1 MWRHFTLFI
10 AEGFH
15 NFRFRFVVS
24 LCSGLLARSTLQL
37 RTVSC
42 SYHESFVPLLD
53 LRLREARLVY
63 QCVEVIFAQFRIAIA
78 HPCIGDSSRPAPMN
92 DATAEHTNN
101 TTWLLLYVMSACV
114 CLSVFVTSRCSIET
128 TEQIELGFSAW
139 RPLSTYSDG
148 PSLHCVVC
156 ICGISK
162 IAVYSSAFL
171 RKFVPNSEF
180 RKMSPRHV
188 DPRKCCQ
195 LSSTDDRSYLITLGV
210 NKAIDDTQHVAR
222 VRLQQLR
229 LLGLNNA
236 LNTVLCQV
244 TMDHL
249 GQLTNRRSHGSIHI
263 FHWIVSISHGV
274 LPLAFCMWRRCHREN
289 PLFTS
294 IRSRSTH

>member
-15 NFRFRFVVS
+15 NFRFRSVVS

-114 CLSVFVTSRCSIET
+114 CLSVCLCHKSVFYRNDWTDRGAGVFGMETS
-128 TEQIELGFSAW
+128 F
-139 RPLSTYSDG
+139 Y
-148 PSLHCVVC
+148 V
-156 ICGISK
+156 
-162 IAVYSSAFL
+162 
-171 RKFVPNSEF
+171 F
-180 RKMSPRHV
+180 RW
-188 DPRKCCQ
+188 
-195 LSSTDDRSYLITLGV
+195 T
-210 NKAIDDTQHVAR
+210 
-222 VRLQQLR
+222 
-229 LLGLNNA
+229 
-236 LNTVLCQV
+236 
-244 TMDHL
+244 
-249 GQLTNRRSHGSIHI
+249 
-263 FHWIVSISHGV
+263 
-274 LPLAFCMWRRCHREN
+274 
-289 PLFTS
+289 
-294 IRSRSTH
+294 